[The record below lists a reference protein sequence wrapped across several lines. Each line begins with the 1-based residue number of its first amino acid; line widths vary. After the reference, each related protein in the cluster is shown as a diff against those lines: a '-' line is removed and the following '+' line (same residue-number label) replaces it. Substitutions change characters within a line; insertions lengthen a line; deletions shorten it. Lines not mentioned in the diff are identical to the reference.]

1 MFAWVIRKSSYS
13 LRRPEMRRSP
23 YGRDGIAI
31 ESPRVTNS
39 VDSGSW
45 CKATQPN
52 NQMPGGKYST
62 LSLSLSLGRYV
73 AMSEVDKAA
82 VLLESQDIFMTGDSS
97 LSDPGR

>member
-1 MFAWVIRKSSYS
+1 
-13 LRRPEMRRSP
+13 MRRSS

-45 CKATQPN
+45 CKATQPS
-52 NQMPGGKYST
+52 NQVPGGKYST
-62 LSLSLSLGRYV
+62 LSLGRYV

-97 LSDPGR
+97 LSDPGRREV